1 MIEDDLLQFLKS
13 RGEIAVLTG
22 PRIRPG
28 KLRTSDTNG
37 AAIRMAKIS
46 TPSEYDLSG
55 PSGIVGTR
63 FQLDCYS
70 KDYREV
76 HALALLVFKAMPDFR
91 GPHSDDVVVRTVTRE
106 SESDSTEK
114 IQDGSD
120 DVRHRVRQ
128 DWLVWHT
135 EAVPA

>member
-13 RGEIAVLTG
+13 RGEITVLTG

-28 KLRTSDTNG
+28 ELRANDTND

-70 KDYREV
+70 LDYGEA
-76 HALALLVFKAMPDFR
+76 HALALLVWKAMPDFR
-91 GPHSDDVVVRTVTRE
+91 GPHSDDVVVRTVTRDN
-106 SESDSTEK
+106 ESDSTEK
-114 IQDGSD
+114 IEDGGD
-120 DVRHRVRQ
+120 AVRHRVRQ